1 MAIDKII
8 VEFQAETTKLKK
20 ELDALKGRLGAV
32 ETDAKKAKDKIDDVG
47 KGANGLKA
55 TLQDLG
61 KTIAAAFAVQ
71 QLVSF
76 GREAVNAAAAFDK
89 SMSNVATLVDTNVE
103 SMDSMA
109 ASVRDLAKKTPVE
122 LGQLSSALYD
132 VRSAG
137 VSAEDAMAVLES
149 SAQLGVAGLATT
161 AEAANIM
168 TSAVNAF
175 AAEGLSA
182 EQISDILFKTV
193 KAGKTTLA
201 ELTAQF
207 GGVAPAA
214 AAAGVSLAD
223 LQASTAAITTL
234 GTPAAAAQTQLKQA
248 LTEMQKPGKELSN
261 IFKQL
266 GAKDGIDLIKTS
278 GGLGN
283 AFKLIKEEAEASGM
297 TVAQVTGS
305 VETSSAILALG
316 GTVNESYAATLAD
329 MTTGANAVNV
339 AFEKQAQTAD
349 AQFQLMQ
356 NAFEDVKIEIGNAL
370 MPVLLDAAE
379 GLRDFMGGI
388 DEDTIRNLGKAL
400 AIAAAGFAGFK
411 FGQLVQG
418 LAATIQGMKGATLSV
433 QGLSKAIAANP
444 FGLIASAVAALI
456 AYGPDLLDM
465 FSGVT
470 ELQKDLSE
478 VSAKATENLRKEQ
491 SELNLVAEALKNTN
505 PGSEQRAKLLQ
516 RFNELSPV
524 AIKDLQNETKF
535 NNQLKSALDKAN
547 TSFEQRIRLRAAEAV
562 AQRAGEAQ
570 VEAEARAIEIRDK
583 LLKSGLGINS
593 KLLDEYAKRA
603 KKGQV
608 STNQWGSATADFTK
622 IAKEMG
628 IEIDSTGWRFSDVN
642 GLIADFAKAQQES
655 GEAGEKLAS
664 VQRTISVETEKQ
676 KTALSQ
682 NSVELVKS
690 KKGIGELSQDM
701 GGLGKEAQTASGSLL
716 TYGQTAQT
724 AAAATKESTDATAAN
739 TEKVKEN
746 SKVKKDGSEAQIK
759 ALEEQKRLQEEA
771 DAIFKEAADSQ
782 AESEQK
788 RAKEVIAFYNEAAF
802 TNKDRLKQQ
811 LADEEAMYA
820 ELLAT
825 NILNEEQKLAIAD
838 RFAKMRKEIEGT
850 EGEKATENQLTNIEK
865 VESKMGEVFGAVNS
879 VLGPAMDA
887 LNGYFD
893 LQLNNLE
900 KEKNERLA
908 NENLTAEERLRIEEE
923 YEAKKNAILAEQ
935 FEVSRGSQ
943 IIQAIMSSA
952 QAALNAFT
960 STALLFAPAAP
971 AAAAAAAAFGAVQI
985 GIIAAQ
991 PNPYKF
997 FEGTDYL
1004 QLGGNPKGKD
1014 TIPVMAHEG
1023 EAIIPTGKNLQ
1034 YPGLAKSWIDGSLDG
1049 YINKN
1054 FVRPALM
1061 EQQRQSEEDFADRL
1075 ANSMALQMSSNFD
1088 DYRLHRDMK
1097 EQTAVLRDGFQ
1108 TMKQTR
1114 KKLRGA

>member
-20 ELDALKGRLGAV
+20 ELDDLKGRLGNV
-32 ETDAKKAKDKIDDVG
+32 ETAAEKGG
-47 KGANGLKA
+47 KNITKSFDNAGTGVNKLGANLKNLAGTVGLA
-55 TLQDLG
+55 LG
-61 KTIAAAFAVQ
+61 AAEVINFGKQSVQAASAF
-71 QLVSF
+71 
-76 GREAVNAAAAFDK
+76 EK
-89 SMSNVATLVDTNVE
+89 SMGNVGTLVDTNVE
-103 SMDSMA
+103 SISSMGKAVQEIA
-109 ASVRDLAKKTPVE
+109 ARTPVE

-132 VRSAG
+132 IRSAG
-137 VSAEDAMAVLES
+137 VSAGDAMSVLES
-149 SAQLGVAGLATT
+149 SAELGVAGLATT

-305 VETSSAILALG
+305 VETASAILALG
-316 GTVNESYAATLAD
+316 GTVNESYTATLAD

-356 NAFEDVKIEIGNAL
+356 NAFQNIQIQLGQAL
-370 MPVLLDAAE
+370 MPALLDGIETLNEFVSAV
-379 GLRDFMGGI
+379 DWQQVFGGI
-388 DEDTIRNLGKAL
+388 GDAYNEFIGPWREIFSALGEVFDLLTANSTTGETTASVMDAIGVAAKIASTPIRLIAKYIKAL
-400 AIAAAGFAGFK
+400 TENVLIPLITTGQKVITWFNEVRESGGFVGAIFNG
-411 FGQLVQG
+411 
-418 LAATIQGMKGATLSV
+418 
-433 QGLSKAIAANP
+433 
-444 FGLIASAVAALI
+444 IASAAGAVIDKLEGVAQFIGIIDSDEEKLHKNRMQRDADFKKSNEEY
-456 AYGPDLLDM
+456 AARN
-465 FSGVT
+465 FKQ
-470 ELQKDLSE
+470 QKQRTKDE
-478 VSAKATENLRKEQ
+478 ERIM
-491 SELNLVAEALKNTN
+491 ALK
-505 PGSEQRAKLLQ
+505 AKTAYLGQKL
-516 RFNELSPV
+516 
-524 AIKDLQNETKF
+524 TK
-535 NNQLKSALDKAN
+535 
-547 TSFEQRIRLRAAEAV
+547 EE
-562 AQRAGEAQ
+562 
-570 VEAEARAIEIRDK
+570 EAELKK
-583 LLKSGLGINS
+583 LT
-593 KLLDEYAKRA
+593 AA
-603 KKGQV
+603 
-608 STNQWGSATADFTK
+608 TNQ
-622 IAKEMG
+622 
-628 IEIDSTGWRFSDVN
+628 
-642 GLIADFAKAQQES
+642 
-655 GEAGEKLAS
+655 
-664 VQRTISVETEKQ
+664 
-676 KTALSQ
+676 
-682 NSVELVKS
+682 
-690 KKGIGELSQDM
+690 
-701 GGLGKEAQTASGSLL
+701 
-716 TYGQTAQT
+716 
-724 AAAATKESTDATAAN
+724 N

-746 SKVKKDGSEAQIK
+746 GKVKKDATEAQIK

-850 EGEKATENQLTNIEK
+850 EGEKATENQLTNIQK

-887 LNGYFD
+887 LNGYFA

-1061 EQQRQSEEDFADRL
+1061 EQQRQAEEDFADRL
-1075 ANSMALQMSSNFD
+1075 AASMALQMSSNFD

>member
-20 ELDALKGRLGAV
+20 ELDDLKGRLGNV
-32 ETDAKKAKDKIDDVG
+32 ETAAQQGG
-47 KGANGLKA
+47 KNITKSFDNAGTGVNKLGANLKNLAGTVGLA
-55 TLQDLG
+55 LG
-61 KTIAAAFAVQ
+61 AAEVINFGKQSVQAASAF
-71 QLVSF
+71 
-76 GREAVNAAAAFDK
+76 EK
-89 SMSNVATLVDTNVE
+89 SMGNVGTLVDTNVE
-103 SMDSMA
+103 SISSMGKAVQEIA
-109 ASVRDLAKKTPVE
+109 ARTPVE

-132 VRSAG
+132 IRSAG
-137 VSAEDAMAVLES
+137 VSAGDAMSVLES
-149 SAQLGVAGLATT
+149 SAELGVAGLATT

-305 VETSSAILALG
+305 VETASAILALG
-316 GTVNESYAATLAD
+316 GTVNESYTATLAD

-356 NAFEDVKIEIGNAL
+356 NAFQNIQIQLGQAL
-370 MPVLLDAAE
+370 MPALLDGIETLNEFVSAV
-379 GLRDFMGGI
+379 DWQQVFGGI
-388 DEDTIRNLGKAL
+388 GDAYNEFIGPWREIFSALGEVFDLLTANSTTGETTASVMDAIGVAAKITSTPIRLIAKYIKAL
-400 AIAAAGFAGFK
+400 TENVLIPLITTGQKVITWFNEVREGGGFVGAIFNG
-411 FGQLVQG
+411 
-418 LAATIQGMKGATLSV
+418 
-433 QGLSKAIAANP
+433 
-444 FGLIASAVAALI
+444 IASAAGAVIDKLEGVAQFIGIIDSDEEKLHKNRMQRDADFKKSNEEY
-456 AYGPDLLDM
+456 AARN
-465 FSGVT
+465 FKQ
-470 ELQKDLSE
+470 QKQRTKDE
-478 VSAKATENLRKEQ
+478 ERIM
-491 SELNLVAEALKNTN
+491 ALK
-505 PGSEQRAKLLQ
+505 AKTAYLGQKL
-516 RFNELSPV
+516 
-524 AIKDLQNETKF
+524 TK
-535 NNQLKSALDKAN
+535 
-547 TSFEQRIRLRAAEAV
+547 EE
-562 AQRAGEAQ
+562 
-570 VEAEARAIEIRDK
+570 EAELKK
-583 LLKSGLGINS
+583 LT
-593 KLLDEYAKRA
+593 AA
-603 KKGQV
+603 
-608 STNQWGSATADFTK
+608 TNQ
-622 IAKEMG
+622 
-628 IEIDSTGWRFSDVN
+628 
-642 GLIADFAKAQQES
+642 
-655 GEAGEKLAS
+655 
-664 VQRTISVETEKQ
+664 
-676 KTALSQ
+676 
-682 NSVELVKS
+682 
-690 KKGIGELSQDM
+690 
-701 GGLGKEAQTASGSLL
+701 
-716 TYGQTAQT
+716 
-724 AAAATKESTDATAAN
+724 N

-746 SKVKKDGSEAQIK
+746 GKVKKDATEAQIK

-850 EGEKATENQLTNIEK
+850 EGEKATENQLTNIQK

-887 LNGYFD
+887 LNGYFA

-923 YEAKKNAILAEQ
+923 YEAKKNEILAEQ

-1004 QLGGNPKGKD
+1004 QLGGNPRGKD

-1034 YPGLAKSWIDGSLDG
+1034 YPGLAKSWIDGNLDG

-1061 EQQRQSEEDFADRL
+1061 EQQRQAEEDFADRL

-1088 DYRLHRDMK
+1088 DYRLFRAIK
-1097 EQTAVLRDGFQ
+1097 EQTAIQRVGFENL
-1108 TMKQTR
+1108 KQTR

>member
-1 MAIDKII
+1 
-8 VEFQAETTKLKK
+8 
-20 ELDALKGRLGAV
+20 LG
-32 ETDAKKAKDKIDDVG
+32 
-47 KGANGLKA
+47 
-55 TLQDLG
+55 
-61 KTIAAAFAVQ
+61 
-71 QLVSF
+71 
-76 GREAVNAAAAFDK
+76 
-89 SMSNVATLVDTNVE
+89 
-103 SMDSMA
+103 
-109 ASVRDLAKKTPVE
+109 
-122 LGQLSSALYD
+122 GQ
-132 VRSAG
+132 G
-137 VSAEDAMAVLES
+137 
-149 SAQLGVAGLATT
+149 
-161 AEAANIM
+161 
-168 TSAVNAF
+168 
-175 AAEGLSA
+175 
-182 EQISDILFKTV
+182 
-193 KAGKTTLA
+193 
-201 ELTAQF
+201 
-207 GGVAPAA
+207 AA
-214 AAAGVSLAD
+214 AAAMNEF
-223 LQASTAAITTL
+223 
-234 GTPAAAAQTQLKQA
+234 
-248 LTEMQKPGKELSN
+248 TE
-261 IFKQL
+261 
-266 GAKDGIDLIKTS
+266 LIR
-278 GGLGN
+278 LDEQ
-283 AFKLIKEEAEASGM
+283 FDEASKSL
-297 TVAQVTGS
+297 QVYT
-305 VETSSAILALG
+305 
-316 GTVNESYAATLAD
+316 
-329 MTTGANAVNV
+329 
-339 AFEKQAQTAD
+339 
-349 AQFQLMQ
+349 
-356 NAFEDVKIEIGNAL
+356 
-370 MPVLLDAAE
+370 
-379 GLRDFMGGI
+379 
-388 DEDTIRNLGKAL
+388 NL
-400 AIAAAGFAGFK
+400 
-411 FGQLVQG
+411 
-418 LAATIQGMKGATLSV
+418 
-433 QGLSKAIAANP
+433 
-444 FGLIASAVAALI
+444 
-456 AYGPDLLDM
+456 
-465 FSGVT
+465 
-470 ELQKDLSE
+470 
-478 VSAKATENLRKEQ
+478 ATEAKNQ
-491 SELNLVAEALKNTN
+491 ADKNT
-505 PGSEQRAKLLQ
+505 
-516 RFNELSPV
+516 
-524 AIKDLQNETKF
+524 
-535 NNQLKSALDKAN
+535 
-547 TSFEQRIRLRAAEAV
+547 
-562 AQRAGEAQ
+562 
-570 VEAEARAIEIRDK
+570 
-583 LLKSGLGINS
+583 
-593 KLLDEYAKRA
+593 
-603 KKGQV
+603 
-608 STNQWGSATADFTK
+608 
-622 IAKEMG
+622 
-628 IEIDSTGWRFSDVN
+628 
-642 GLIADFAKAQQES
+642 
-655 GEAGEKLAS
+655 AS
-664 VQRTISVETEKQ
+664 IS
-676 KTALSQ
+676 SQ
-682 NSVELVKS
+682 
-690 KKGIGELSQDM
+690 
-701 GGLGKEAQTASGSLL
+701 
-716 TYGQTAQT
+716 
-724 AAAATKESTDATAAN
+724 AAATKESTDATSDN

-746 SKVKKDGSEAQIK
+746 GKVKKDATEAQIK

-893 LQLNNLE
+893 LRLNNLE

-1061 EQQRQSEEDFADRL
+1061 EQQRQAEEDFADRL
-1075 ANSMALQMSSNFD
+1075 AASMALQMSSNFD
-1088 DYRLHRDMK
+1088 DYRLFRATK

>member
-20 ELDALKGRLGAV
+20 ELDVLKGRLGNV
-32 ETDAKKAKDKIDDVG
+32 ETAAEKGG
-47 KGANGLKA
+47 KNITKSFENAGTGVNKLGANLKNLAGTVGLA
-55 TLQDLG
+55 LG
-61 KTIAAAFAVQ
+61 AAEVINFGKQSVQAASAF
-71 QLVSF
+71 
-76 GREAVNAAAAFDK
+76 EK
-89 SMSNVATLVDTNVE
+89 SMGNVGTLVDTNVE
-103 SMDSMA
+103 SISSMGKAVQEIA
-109 ASVRDLAKKTPVE
+109 ARTPVE

-132 VRSAG
+132 IRSAG
-137 VSAEDAMAVLES
+137 VSAGDAMSVLES
-149 SAQLGVAGLATT
+149 SAELGVAGLATT

-305 VETSSAILALG
+305 VETASAILALG
-316 GTVNESYAATLAD
+316 GTVNESYTATLAD

-356 NAFEDVKIEIGNAL
+356 NAFQNIQIQLGQAL
-370 MPVLLDAAE
+370 MPALLDGIETLNEFVSAVDWNMVFGELGEIFDSAAE
-379 GLRDFMGGI
+379 PIRQLYSSLADIFEAFTQNMSAGEKTAGVFDALGVAINVVTTPMRVISKLFKHLTENIIVPLIETGQDLITWFNEVREGG
-388 DEDTIRNLGKAL
+388 GFVG
-400 AIAAAGFAGFK
+400 AIFNG
-411 FGQLVQG
+411 
-418 LAATIQGMKGATLSV
+418 
-433 QGLSKAIAANP
+433 
-444 FGLIASAVAALI
+444 IASAAGAVI
-456 AYGPDLLDM
+456 D
-465 FSGVT
+465 
-470 ELQKDLSE
+470 
-478 VSAKATENLRKEQ
+478 
-491 SELNLVAEALKNTN
+491 
-505 PGSEQRAKLLQ
+505 KL
-516 RFNELSPV
+516 EG
-524 AIKDLQNETKF
+524 
-535 NNQLKSALDKAN
+535 
-547 TSFEQRIRLRAAEAV
+547 V
-562 AQRAGEAQ
+562 AQFIGIIDSDEEKLHKNRMQRDADFKKSNEEYA
-570 VEAEARAIEIRDK
+570 ARNFKQQKQRTK
-583 LLKSGLGINS
+583 
-593 KLLDEYAKRA
+593 DEERIMALQAKRA
-603 KKGQV
+603 YLGQ
-608 STNQWGSATADFTK
+608 
-622 IAKEMG
+622 
-628 IEIDSTGWRFSDVN
+628 
-642 GLIADFAKAQQES
+642 
-655 GEAGEKLAS
+655 KL
-664 VQRTISVETEKQ
+664 
-676 KTALSQ
+676 
-682 NSVELVKS
+682 
-690 KKGIGELSQDM
+690 
-701 GGLGKEAQTASGSLL
+701 
-716 TYGQTAQT
+716 
-724 AAAATKESTDATAAN
+724 TKEEEAELKKLTAATAAN
-739 TEKVKEN
+739 TDKTKGDTKAKEIAKTAVEKLNEELGKLKTAQEN
-746 SKVKKDGSEAQIK
+746 ATFAGDIEKASEYQKAISK
-759 ALEEQKRLQEEA
+759 LENQL
-771 DAIFKEAADSQ
+771 AIFKNKLEEVRGGIVGDEDLEALEI
-782 AESEQK
+782 ESNLSLSEGVD
-788 RAKEVIAFYNEAAF
+788 ALIA
-802 TNKDRLKQQ
+802 
-811 LADEEAMYA
+811 A
-820 ELLAT
+820 ELSKLKEDLGT
-825 NILNEEQKLAIAD
+825 FTDEDPIELPVILTIQ
-838 RFAKMRKEIEGT
+838 
-850 EGEKATENQLTNIEK
+850 EKAKQDALKK
-865 VESKMGEVFGAVNS
+865 VGEIESKMGEVFGAVNS

-893 LQLNNLE
+893 LRLNNLE

-923 YEAKKNAILAEQ
+923 YEAKKNEILAEQ

-1061 EQQRQSEEDFADRL
+1061 EQQRQAEEDFADRL
-1075 ANSMALQMSSNFD
+1075 AASMALQMSSNFD
-1088 DYRLHRDMK
+1088 DYRLFRATK